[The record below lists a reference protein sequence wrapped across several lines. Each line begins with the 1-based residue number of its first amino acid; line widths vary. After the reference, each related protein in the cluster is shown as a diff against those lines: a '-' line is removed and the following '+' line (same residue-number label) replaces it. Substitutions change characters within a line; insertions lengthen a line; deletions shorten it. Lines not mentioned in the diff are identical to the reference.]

1 MLGNTL
7 ASRYKIVKH
16 LGAGGFGQTFLAQ
29 DTQLPGK
36 PLCVVKQL
44 KPQSNDP
51 YTLQVARRLFDT
63 EAKILYKLGDY
74 DQIPRLLAHFEE
86 NREFYLVQ
94 QFIEGEELSQE
105 MTRGQRWS
113 EVQVIALLQDI
124 LKTLAFVHQ
133 ENVIHR
139 DLKPTNLIRRRMDGK
154 IVLIDFGAVKEIIP
168 KSTNSVGQS
177 GFTVGIG
184 TLGYMPSEQA
194 NGKPK
199 LSSDVYAVGVI
210 AIQALT
216 GLDPGRG
223 QLPEDSKT
231 GEIIWR
237 NYAQVNP
244 KLANVLD
251 KMVRHDFRQ
260 RYPSAAEAL
269 QALSQQQPIWTRREF
284 IKVAGFGGVGL
295 VGAIVAHQAFNHN
308 SPSPAPKR
316 SVREAEETTSPP
328 TSLEQ
333 GGQSGNT
340 LQSFAFEVVRVDAQ
354 GRETSRN
361 RRQAQYFT
369 EDLGNGVTL
378 DMVVIPGGTFLMGS
392 PDTEAKRLNSE
403 SPQHSVSIKPFYMG
417 KFTVTQAQWR
427 AVAALP
433 QVSRALNPAPSYF
446 KGDNLPVEQISWE
459 EAVEFCQRLS
469 QKTGRIYRLP
479 SEAEWEYACRA
490 GTTTPFH
497 FGETITSDLANYDG
511 TDTYASEAK
520 GTYREKTTPVG
531 SFQVA
536 NAFGLYDMHGNVWEW
551 CADPWHPNYRDA
563 PSDGRAWD
571 NDGDNRYR
579 LLRGGSWYYSPWLC
593 RSAFRYLLVA
603 GNGYDNL
610 GFRVVCAAARTS

>member
-139 DLKPTNLIRRRMDGK
+139 DLKPANLIRRRMDGK

-269 QALSQQQPIWTRREF
+269 QALPQQQPIWTRRKF
-284 IKVAGFGGVGL
+284 IKVAGVGGVGL

-433 QVSRALNPAPSYF
+433 QVSRALNPDPSKF
-446 KGDNLPVEQISWE
+446 KGNNLPVEQISWE

>member
-51 YTLQVARRLFDT
+51 STLQVARRLFDT

-94 QFIEGEELSQE
+94 QFIEGKELTQE
-105 MTRGQRWS
+105 MTLGQRWS

-139 DLKPTNLIRRRMDGK
+139 DLKPANLIRRRMDGK

-168 KSTNSVGQS
+168 KSTNSAGQS
-177 GFTVGIG
+177 GFTVAIG
-184 TLGYMPSEQA
+184 TRGYMPSEQA
-194 NGKPK
+194 KGKPK

-269 QALSQQQPIWTRREF
+269 QALPQQQPIWTRREF
-284 IKVAGFGGVGL
+284 IKVAGFAGVGL
-295 VGAIVAHQAFNHN
+295 VGAIIAHQAFNRN
-308 SPSPAPKR
+308 SPSPTPSVSLAPESLPSSTHTPKR
-316 SVREAEETTSPP
+316 SVREAEDTTSPP

-333 GGQSGNT
+333 GGQSGDT
-340 LQSFAFEVVRVDAQ
+340 FQSFAFEVVTVDAQ

-361 RRQAQYFT
+361 RRQAQ
-369 EDLGNGVTL
+369 
-378 DMVVIPGGTFLMGS
+378 
-392 PDTEAKRLNSE
+392 
-403 SPQHSVSIKPFYMG
+403 
-417 KFTVTQAQWR
+417 
-427 AVAALP
+427 
-433 QVSRALNPAPSYF
+433 
-446 KGDNLPVEQISWE
+446 
-459 EAVEFCQRLS
+459 
-469 QKTGRIYRLP
+469 
-479 SEAEWEYACRA
+479 
-490 GTTTPFH
+490 
-497 FGETITSDLANYDG
+497 
-511 TDTYASEAK
+511 
-520 GTYREKTTPVG
+520 
-531 SFQVA
+531 
-536 NAFGLYDMHGNVWEW
+536 
-551 CADPWHPNYRDA
+551 
-563 PSDGRAWD
+563 
-571 NDGDNRYR
+571 
-579 LLRGGSWYYSPWLC
+579 
-593 RSAFRYLLVA
+593 
-603 GNGYDNL
+603 
-610 GFRVVCAAARTS
+610 

>member
-139 DLKPTNLIRRRMDGK
+139 DLKPANLIRRRMDGK

-269 QALSQQQPIWTRREF
+269 QALPQQQPIWTRRKF
-284 IKVAGFGGVGL
+284 IKVAGVGGVGL